1 MLESTTKLAEDT
13 AASKKIYTDFIQSHS
28 SSTNLFGADSY
39 GFANKIHQLQID
51 TIHEM
56 IRLVDNRLYGEL
68 YKLRRVI
75 LAFTSDHVPERVTQ
89 VSENSSIYTKYKD
102 IVDSSTTYPFDTTA
116 LIFADIVS
124 LVHILDTLCEERSS
138 VLADGEKSTAR
149 GMNVHHLVA
158 SCRYETNILSE
169 KIVLYRGYID
179 TFITYHSKYVERI
192 SEKVKALETQIQDDL
207 ISDAADAADDTE

>member
-1 MLESTTKLAEDT
+1 
-13 AASKKIYTDFIQSHS
+13 
-28 SSTNLFGADSY
+28 
-39 GFANKIHQLQID
+39 
-51 TIHEM
+51 
-56 IRLVDNRLYGEL
+56 
-68 YKLRRVI
+68 LRRVI

-102 IVDSSTTYPFDTTA
+102 IVDSSTTYPFDTTS

-124 LVHILDTLCEERSS
+124 LVNILDTLFRERTSILS
-138 VLADGEKSTAR
+138 DGEKSTAR

-179 TFITYHSKYVERI
+179 TFIAYHSKYVERI
-192 SEKVKALETQIQDDL
+192 SEKVKALETQIRDDL
-207 ISDAADAADDTE
+207 ISDAADDAADDTDDTGDTGDTADDAGAE